1 MERPGQGKP
10 TLPHVMYMATI
21 EEILTR
27 SKVIAVVGLSDR
39 EDRPSHRVARYLQ
52 SQGYRIIPV
61 NPRLEGPVLGEQPYP
76 DLESVPEHV
85 NLVDIFRRAVDVP
98 PVVGS
103 AIEVGA
109 SAVWMQL
116 GIINE
121 EAAERAREAGLDVVM
136 DHCTSIEHRLLVGVG
151 RIPRRT

>member
-1 MERPGQGKP
+1 
-10 TLPHVMYMATI
+10 MATI

-39 EDRPSHRVARYLQ
+39 EDRPSHTVAKYLQ
-52 SQGYRIIPV
+52 SQGYRVIPV

-76 DLESVPEHV
+76 DLGSVPGHID
-85 NLVDIFRRAVDVP
+85 LVDIFRRAADVP
-98 PVVGS
+98 PVVDA
-103 AIEVGA
+103 AIEAGA

-116 GIINE
+116 GIVNE
-121 EAAERAREAGLDVVM
+121 QAAERARQAGLDVVM
-136 DHCTSIEHRLLVGVG
+136 DRCTSIEHRLLVGVG

>member
-1 MERPGQGKP
+1 M
-10 TLPHVMYMATI
+10 
-21 EEILTR
+21 
-27 SKVIAVVGLSDR
+27 GLSDR

-85 NLVDIFRRAVDVP
+85 DLVDIFRRAADVP
-98 PVVGS
+98 PVVES
-103 AIEVGA
+103 AIKVGA

-116 GIINE
+116 GIIHE

-151 RIPRRT
+151 RIPRRP

>member
-1 MERPGQGKP
+1 M
-10 TLPHVMYMATI
+10 PHVMYMATI

-39 EDRPSHRVARYLQ
+39 EDRPSHSVARYLQ

-61 NPRLEGPVLGEQPYP
+61 NPRLEGPVLGEKPP
-76 DLESVPEHV
+76 AGLGRVAGHIA
-85 NLVDIFRRAVDVP
+85 LVDICRRAVDVP
-98 PVVGS
+98 PVVES
-103 AIEVGA
+103 AIGAGA

>member
-1 MERPGQGKP
+1 M
-10 TLPHVMYMATI
+10 
-21 EEILTR
+21 
-27 SKVIAVVGLSDR
+27 GLSDR

-85 NLVDIFRRAVDVP
+85 DLVDIFRRAADVP
-98 PVVGS
+98 RVVES
-103 AIEVGA
+103 AIKVGA

-116 GIINE
+116 GIIHE

>member
-1 MERPGQGKP
+1 MERLWAGKP
-10 TLPHVMYMATI
+10 TLPDVIYMATI

-39 EDRPSHRVARYLQ
+39 EERPSHSVAKYLQ

-85 NLVDIFRRAVDVP
+85 DLVDIFRRAADVP
-98 PVVGS
+98 PVVES
-103 AIEVGA
+103 AIVVGA

-116 GIINE
+116 GIIHE

-151 RIPRRT
+151 RIPRKT

>member
-1 MERPGQGKP
+1 MSD
-10 TLPHVMYMATI
+10 VIYMATI

-27 SKVIAVVGLSDR
+27 SKVIAVVGLSGR
-39 EDRPSHRVARYLQ
+39 EDRPSHTVAKYLQ

-76 DLESVPEHV
+76 DLGSVPEHID
-85 NLVDIFRRAVDVP
+85 LVDIFRRAADVP
-98 PVVGS
+98 PVVDA
-103 AIEVGA
+103 AIEVDA

-116 GIINE
+116 GIVNE
-121 EAAERAREAGLDVVM
+121 EAAERARQAGLDVVM
-136 DHCTSIEHRLLVGVG
+136 DRCTSIEHRLLVGVG

>member
-1 MERPGQGKP
+1 M
-10 TLPHVMYMATI
+10 
-21 EEILTR
+21 
-27 SKVIAVVGLSDR
+27 SDR

-85 NLVDIFRRAVDVP
+85 DLVDIFRRAADVP
-98 PVVGS
+98 PVVES
-103 AIEVGA
+103 AIKVGA

-116 GIINE
+116 GIIHE
-121 EAAERAREAGLDVVM
+121 EAAERARGAGLDVVM